1 MFSLFKDRGSNRAS
15 LREEGLSAL
24 KQVRGVVLRV
34 LEHANALGELLCAEI
49 KEYAAHQITRLIMVV
64 LACVMLLSSYILLCA
79 LVVVLLSFC
88 IGTAWSIAAVLLL
101 NVLTAVLLLHGVKRM
116 AGKKLAPATA
126 EELKN
131 DWQCLKLLCK
141 ENNKP

>member
-1 MFSLFKDRGSNRAS
+1 M
-15 LREEGLSAL
+15 
-24 KQVRGVVLRV
+24 QVRGVVLRV
-34 LEHANALGELLCAEI
+34 LEHANALGELLCTEI

-88 IGTAWSIAAVLLL
+88 IGAAWSIATVLLL
-101 NVLTAVLLLHGVKRM
+101 NVLAAVLLLHGVKKM